1 MELHHLTA
9 IWLTT
14 PLIAYKMDA
23 FYLGL
28 LTHYQDTLLTDKHF
42 FEKFLYHEKSIFLC
56 ILMNEYDTLLST
68 HRWVWGFISSKS
80 KRCITIINSNLPPC
94 IFLGFT
100 LIVHR
105 YTNVSKGI
113 INMPNEGG
121 KCLVWQ
127 GPGPHVERL
136 QEYWLESGK
145 FHRLHF
151 CYKYLCVY
159 EHKKHLHLML
169 MVIIRQGQVFFD
181 LQFIKVYLQVLS
193 FVLLYNIGCFPNS

>member
-1 MELHHLTA
+1 MTHRAHCLQNWC
-9 IWLTT
+9 ISPGSPWL
-14 PLIAYKMDA
+14 IIK
-23 FYLGL
+23 
-28 LTHYQDTLLTDKHF
+28 TLSFNMILFKQMKLSHTKN
-42 FEKFLYHEKSIFLC
+42 KSIFLC
-56 ILMNEYDTLLST
+56 ILINEYNTLLST
-68 HRWVWGFISSKS
+68 HRWFWGFISFKS
-80 KRCITIINSNLPPC
+80 KIWDASQSLIVICHPVYFVCSL
-94 IFLGFT
+94 LGFT

-105 YTNVSKGI
+105 YRNVSKRI

-169 MVIIRQGQVFFD
+169 MVIIRPGQVFFD
-181 LQFIKVYLQVLS
+181 LHFIKVYLQVLS
-193 FVLLYNIGCFPNS
+193 Y